1 MEIVG
6 VVGDVKNKLDEIAE
20 PYIYAAYAQIPFSGM
35 GVVVRTVAEP
45 TVITPAVRGEV
56 MALDPALPISGL
68 KTVEQLVYERSTPK
82 RILTAMMGVFAVFAL
97 LMAGAGLY
105 AVMAYAVSRRTHEI
119 GVRLA
124 LGARPSDIL
133 RMITRQGMKL
143 TLAGLAFGLAGA
155 FALTRVMSGILYGVS
170 AADPLTFALVS
181 LLFIGVALLACWIPA
196 RRATKV
202 DPMIALRCE

>member
-1 MEIVG
+1 
-6 VVGDVKNKLDEIAE
+6 
-20 PYIYAAYAQIPFSGM
+20 
-35 GVVVRTVAEP
+35 
-45 TVITPAVRGEV
+45 
-56 MALDPALPISGL
+56 MALDPSLPISGL
-68 KTVEQLVYERSTPK
+68 KTVEQIVYERSTPK
-82 RILTAMMGVFAVFAL
+82 RIMTAMMGVFGVFAL

-105 AVMAYAVSRRTHEI
+105 GVMAYAVSRRTHEI

-155 FALTRVMSGILYGVS
+155 LALTRVMSGILFGVS
-170 AADPLTFALVS
+170 AADPLTFILIS
-181 LLFIGVALLACWIPA
+181 LLLMCVALLACYLPA

-202 DPMIALRCE
+202 DPLAALRHE